1 MDKIDINELQERVS
15 KLEDAINTIAKD
27 MDEIKSTL
35 LKLEKI
41 NKQFQSSAD
50 VFNKL
55 LNELK
60 NVHFK

>member
-15 KLEDAINTIAKD
+15 KLEDAINIIAKD